1 MMGINDPLHRA
12 VNEELNHGLVMLDG
26 FEAAFLGYT
35 RPPIGRGHERQEI
48 AVYDYDR
55 MRDLL
60 ITRDGMCVDE
70 AETFINDKVRAVW
83 LGPLTPLLIQ
93 RVTVQNDV
101 A

>member
-1 MMGINDPLHRA
+1 MMGINDPMHA
-12 VNEELNHGLVMLDG
+12 AINEDLNYGLVMLDG
-26 FEAAFLGYT
+26 FEDAFVGYT
-35 RPPIGRGHERQEI
+35 LQPLGGCHERQEI

-70 AETFINDKVRAVW
+70 AEAFINDKVRAVW
-83 LGPLTPLLIQ
+83 LGPRTPLLIQ
-93 RVTVQNDV
+93 RLRLQSDV